1 MEKIKIG
8 IAEDHDL
15 VRQGLISLLED
26 EKGVDVICDAS
37 NGQILLDCSS
47 TQDLNVVLMDLEMP
61 VLNGQETL
69 QILRSKY
76 PHIRVIMV
84 SMYYTDD
91 FIAQSI
97 KLGARGYLPKNCKI
111 EKVVDAIYA
120 VHEQGYYFDDKV
132 SKTLLFKIVDDDN
145 FKPTF
150 GTDILS
156 SREKEILQLIC
167 QEKNNDEIADALFI
181 SNRTV
186 EEHRQS
192 ILKKTNAKNAAG
204 VVIYAIKHGLYKVPI
219 NRS

>member
-47 TQDLNVVLMDLEMP
+47 AQDLNVVLMDLEMP

-150 GTDILS
+150 STDILS

-181 SNRTV
+181 SSKTV
-186 EEHRQS
+186 EDHRQS

>member
-1 MEKIKIG
+1 MEKTKIG

-47 TQDLNVVLMDLEMP
+47 AQDLNVVLMDLEMP

-150 GTDILS
+150 STDILS

-181 SNRTV
+181 SNKTV
-186 EEHRQS
+186 EDHRQS